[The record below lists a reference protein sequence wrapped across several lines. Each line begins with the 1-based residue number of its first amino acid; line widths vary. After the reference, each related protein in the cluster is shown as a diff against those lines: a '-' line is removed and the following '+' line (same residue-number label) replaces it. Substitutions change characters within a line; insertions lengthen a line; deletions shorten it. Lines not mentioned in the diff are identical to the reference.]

1 MILRGNLLPYLRLKT
16 LSTAVPVKQTIR
28 WILCSSPLQ
37 RQPVNLQ
44 RVLSQSLPCMRRS
57 PACLLAGMEIVGVR
71 ERKRTRKK
79 KKKGREKIKN
89 EGK

>member
-1 MILRGNLLPYLRLKT
+1 MILHGNLLPYLRLKS
-16 LSTAVPVKQTIR
+16 LSAAVPIKRHVR
-28 WILCSSPLQ
+28 WILHSSLLQ

-44 RVLSQSLPCMRRS
+44 RVTIAVATTHAPLSCTLARAPRDCGCRRK
-57 PACLLAGMEIVGVR
+57 E
-71 ERKRTRKK
+71 